1 MNWDSMKDKGDLAR
15 AIASIQ
21 AKKYGL
27 DYQPVILQ
35 NKKNQERKITRQN
48 KGAISLPDPSKLRQV
63 GVVSE
68 PRKKTKIRDYEDI
81 KVPEL
86 NPVLKSILL
95 INTLPLK
102 ILFLIFNVLKKT
114 GRLLVNSLKSRNDF
128 SEDDYEK

>member
-27 DYQPVILQ
+27 DYQPVILKD
-35 NKKNQERKITRQN
+35 KKNQEKKIPRRN
-48 KGAISLPDPSKLRQV
+48 KGAMPLPDPSKLRQI

-68 PRKKTKIRDYEDI
+68 PREKTKMRDYEDI

-86 NPVLKSILL
+86 NPVLKSIHV

-102 ILFLIFNVLKKT
+102 VLFLIFNGLKKT
-114 GRLLVNSLKSRNDF
+114 GRLLVNSLKSRDDF

>member
-21 AKKYGL
+21 SKKYGL
-27 DYQPVILQ
+27 DYQPVILED
-35 NKKNQERKITRQN
+35 KKNQEKKIPRRN
-48 KGAISLPDPSKLRQV
+48 KGAMPLPDPSKLRQI

-68 PRKKTKIRDYEDI
+68 PRKKTKMRDYEDI

-86 NPVLKSILL
+86 NPVLKSIHV

-102 ILFLIFNVLKKT
+102 VLFLIFNGLKKM

-128 SEDDYEK
+128 SDDDYEK